1 MFFFNFLGP
10 GPAEDGDADG
20 GDEPLRAL
28 LHVLGVLKKTSE
40 SRNDWENLENFL
52 EVYFDTGFDGDLGA
66 IDGFLQKSVE
76 GVQGVLIHML
86 HLKGELQ
93 KKYNWYQANI
103 IPMQQMFICCI
114 YVAMLCIV
122 LFFLHSHVHIG
133 CAFCALQPLKAFRAL
148 RAGAVANST
157 TKKKSIEPHFNE
169 DRGAASS
176 RSNAKWSIAQYSNHG
191 VFMSLIDS
199 FGFFYFLFYD
209 EYCIATYFRS
219 NLGPIHRQFN

>member
-10 GPAEDGDADG
+10 GPAEAGDADG

-86 HLKGELQ
+86 HLKGLQ

-219 NLGPIHRQFN
+219 NLGPIHWQFN

>member
-1 MFFFNFLGP
+1 MVMRMEAMSRSVRSFTSS
-10 GPAEDGDADG
+10 ESS
-20 GDEPLRAL
+20 
-28 LHVLGVLKKTSE
+28 KKTSE
-40 SRNDWENLENFL
+40 SRNDFYENLEELGELFWKSIS
-52 EVYFDTGFDGDLGA
+52 TGFDGDLGA

-103 IPMQQMFICCI
+103 IPMQQMFLCCK

-199 FGFFYFLFYD
+199 FNFFYFLFYD

-219 NLGPIHRQFN
+219 NLGPIHWQFN